1 MKSKE
6 QKAAIDQA
14 IGRLPRLSAAAIRL
28 LRLVQEPDHGLAEV
42 VAIVKNDA
50 LLTSR
55 VLMVV
60 NSPVYGRLNKIT
72 GIDHAVSLLGED
84 LVVGAAMKEAAGLL
98 LDKKLDGYAAE
109 EGELWRHNL
118 KTALA
123 AKILARQTTGKVA
136 PELAFTCGLLHDL
149 GKAVIS
155 DYLGDNAGRIRRAV
169 EQGKVADFLAA
180 ERVLLGIDHAEAG
193 FTIAT
198 KWSLPVPLP
207 EVCRFHHTPGQ
218 APPMWRELLYIVHLA
233 DIVAML
239 SGVGTG
245 ADTLQYHLD
254 RNYEAYLTLDEKG
267 LPMVVLQVEE
277 EFSKVAEVF

>member
-1 MKSKE
+1 MNNEE
-6 QKAAIDQA
+6 QKAAINRA
-14 IGRLPRLSAAAIRL
+14 IGRLPRLSAAATRL

-60 NSPVYGRLNKIT
+60 NSPVYGRLSKIT
-72 GIDHAVSLLGED
+72 AIDHAVALLGED
-84 LVVGAAMKEAAGLL
+84 LVVGAAVKEAAGLL

-123 AKILARQTTGKVA
+123 AKILARQTTGKVD

-180 ERVLLGIDHAEAG
+180 ERRLLGIDHAEAG
-193 FTIAT
+193 FAIAGD
-198 KWSLPVPLP
+198 WSLPAPLP
-207 EVCRFHHTPGQ
+207 EACRFHHTPGQ
-218 APPMWRELLYIVHLA
+218 APAQWRELLYVVHLA

-245 ADTLQYHLD
+245 ADSLQYHLD
-254 RNYEAYLTLDEKG
+254 KNYEDYLTLDEQG
-267 LPMVVLQVEE
+267 LAAVVLQVEE
-277 EFSKVAEVF
+277 EFGQVAEVF